1 MHRKLGPK
9 AFSSLLNLNLLN
21 DKLRLAQGQNIAVE
35 MKDELKRKDMFNI
48 ICPNCLRQTLVKYLF
63 KGV

>member
-9 AFSSLLNLNLLN
+9 AFSSVLNLNMLN
-21 DKLRLAQGQNIAVE
+21 QKLRLAEGKDINIE
-35 MKDELKRKDMFNI
+35 ISGNLKRKDMFNI
-48 ICPNCLRQTLVKYLF
+48 ICPNCLRQILVKYLN